1 MRLEML
7 PGLMQQIAEM
17 IFLRCV
23 RFQPQRF
30 KGLFRLFR
38 QVAQQRPRIR
48 YLKRLR
54 LNGWKIEPTAV
65 ARQGEKAAVTQSGAL
80 LGSDLSRN

>member
-1 MRLEML
+1 ML

-38 QVAQQRPRIR
+38 QVAQEWPRIR

-54 LNGWKIEPTAV
+54 LNRADCAYKFHPAV
-65 ARQGEKAAVTQSGAL
+65 FDEFLVFAIRHQSQHLENGVAVP
-80 LGSDLSRN
+80 R